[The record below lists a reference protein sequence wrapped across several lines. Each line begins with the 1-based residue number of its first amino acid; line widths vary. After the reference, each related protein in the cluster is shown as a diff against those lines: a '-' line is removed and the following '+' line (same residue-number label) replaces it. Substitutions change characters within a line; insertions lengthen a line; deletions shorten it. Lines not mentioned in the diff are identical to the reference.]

1 MKKTNTIIY
10 FLPVFLS
17 WLFIIGLPLIIFLLL
32 KHYYPNIRMI
42 VDLAVSLVAFL
53 FCFLVGEHLLR
64 ILKGFI
70 LGDDRS
76 VEATLTPEQHIANLI
91 SDVLTH
97 ESLRFSK
104 VSNLLKLETKNQVC
118 IEGLTILINCVDTLD
133 DAFDQKLIQ
142 LQWLRLVEI
151 MNILREL

>member
-32 KHYYPNIRMI
+32 KHYYPTIRMT

-53 FCFLVGEHLLR
+53 FCLLVGEHLLR
-64 ILKGFI
+64 ILKGLI

-76 VEATLTPEQHIANLI
+76 VEATLTPEQQIANLI